1 MRELETAIIS
11 FISKSPIPVAMA
23 VIFLGGALGA
33 MTYQLTKNLI
43 THSDIGSG
51 MASAAVDGG
60 TATVVLVVIVLIRA
74 RLRGDR

>member
-1 MRELETAIIS
+1 
-11 FISKSPIPVAMA
+11 
-23 VIFLGGALGA
+23 